1 MTNRSTDFRQ
11 KEVISIT
18 EGKRMGYI
26 SDVEIDFEEGRI
38 NSVIIPAPRRFFGLF
53 GGGDDVRI
61 PWEDIY
67 KIGDDLILV
76 KTRLTTEE
84 K

>member
-1 MTNRSTDFRQ
+1 MANRCADFRQ

-26 SDVEIDFEEGRI
+26 SDVEIDFEAGRI
-38 NSVIIPAPRRFFGLF
+38 NSVIIPAPKRFFGLW
-53 GGGDDVRI
+53 GGEGDFRI

-67 KIGDDLILV
+67 KIGEDLILV
-76 KTRLTTEE
+76 KTRLTTDE

>member
-1 MTNRSTDFRQ
+1 MANRSSDFRQ

-18 EGKRMGYI
+18 EGRRLGFI
-26 SDVEIDFEEGRI
+26 SDVEIDFEKG
-38 NSVIIPAPRRFFGLF
+38 VIESIVIPGQGRFFGLF
-53 GGGDDVRI
+53 GAAEDIHI

-76 KTRLTTEE
+76 KT
-84 K
+84 